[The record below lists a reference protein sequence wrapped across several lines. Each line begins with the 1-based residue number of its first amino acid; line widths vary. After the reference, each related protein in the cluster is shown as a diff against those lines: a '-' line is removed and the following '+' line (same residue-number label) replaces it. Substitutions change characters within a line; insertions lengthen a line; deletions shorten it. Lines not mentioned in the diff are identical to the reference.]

1 MMGMM
6 VGCQRSNLHHHQ
18 FHHPPQEVGFYGEFP
33 LACFVYLAI
42 QQYISSN
49 KIVNMCFVNFFFFS
63 TGNGKIP
70 EAPKL
75 PKVLSSQKVTKF
87 PKSLIGGSANK
98 YHVNSPKSSSSSSA
112 KNSLQKQPPAISARD
127 ELMLAIRTKGGVG
140 GLRKV
145 QL

>member
-1 MMGMM
+1 
-6 VGCQRSNLHHHQ
+6 
-18 FHHPPQEVGFYGEFP
+18 
-33 LACFVYLAI
+33 
-42 QQYISSN
+42 
-49 KIVNMCFVNFFFFS
+49 MCFVNFLFFL